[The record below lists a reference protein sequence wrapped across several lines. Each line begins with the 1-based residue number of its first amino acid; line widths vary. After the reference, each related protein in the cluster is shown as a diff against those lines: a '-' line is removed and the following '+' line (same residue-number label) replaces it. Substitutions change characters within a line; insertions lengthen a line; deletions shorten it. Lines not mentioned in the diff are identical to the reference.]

1 MEQVL
6 GRPPTADELA
16 TELEVAPQKVSW
28 MLQVS
33 WVPLSLES
41 PVGDRRN
48 SELGMFVEDKTT
60 PTPSRCVYETML
72 RELTRG

>member
-1 MEQVL
+1 MTDRIRQLYRVSHEMEQVL

-33 WVPLSLES
+33 WVPLSL
-41 PVGDRRN
+41 
-48 SELGMFVEDKTT
+48 
-60 PTPSRCVYETML
+60 
-72 RELTRG
+72 